1 MSRAFYGCECG
12 VRWGRRRGE
21 EGAGTGTRGHSLLAP
36 PAPQGWPT
44 AATCPPSAPTC
55 RRWCITAS
63 SRPPGPRGPRGASPR
78 TCGASIKRMQ
88 RCVLWDARLR
98 GGWAGGC
105 NESRPPCSAS
115 GCHRPNGRL
124 GETWCRLGG
133 DGPGR
138 MAVEYGGH
146 GGVSD
151 NQACG
156 LHGKETRQGVFSA
169 SAWRPSASLQA
180 PFLPWRG

>member
-12 VRWGRRRGE
+12 VRWGRQGRVQGRG
-21 EGAGTGTRGHSLLAP
+21 GHRDTGSQP
-36 PAPQGWPT
+36 PDSPPPHQGWPT

-63 SRPPGPRGPRGASPR
+63 SGPRGPRGASPR

-88 RCVLWDARLR
+88 RCALWAARLW
-98 GGWAGGC
+98 GGWAGGRD
-105 NESRPPCSAS
+105 ESRPPCSAS

-138 MAVEYGGH
+138 VAVEHGGH

-180 PFLPWRG
+180 PFLPWRA